1 MRREKMPVLERRKIV
16 IIAVLAAVV
25 TTVFSFPSI
34 LFFLLYSSC
43 VCVCLYV
50 SILLRKTEAA
60 CVIYTVPNN
69 THSAREGEREKEREA
84 REAQDRIKSSSSSLI
99 PIHFFDYINARKKK

>member
-69 THSAREGEREKEREA
+69 THSASEGERDREREREA
-84 REAQDRIKSSSSSLI
+84 REERSSRSNQVNVVVTHL
-99 PIHFFDYINARKKK
+99 YTLL